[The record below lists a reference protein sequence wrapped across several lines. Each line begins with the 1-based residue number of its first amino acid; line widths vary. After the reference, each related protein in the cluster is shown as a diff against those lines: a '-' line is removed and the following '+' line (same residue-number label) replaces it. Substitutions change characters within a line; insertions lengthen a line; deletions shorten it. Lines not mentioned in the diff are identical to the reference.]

1 MSHTD
6 STLTLPPMVLDNRER
21 SITENAMS
29 QDAGGIAA
37 QYSVLGVCETF
48 FYAVSDKKLPKYRF
62 LTTPTECKRSS

>member
-1 MSHTD
+1 MPHTD

-37 QYSVLGVCETF
+37 QYSVSGVCGTF
-48 FYAVSDKKLPKYRF
+48 FLCSFRQKIAKI
-62 LTTPTECKRSS
+62 